1 MIQGIAEGAN
11 LAPSRFALNR
21 GSKHDAE
28 DIKPNET

>member
-21 GSKHDAE
+21 GSNHDAK
-28 DIKPNET
+28 DIKPNKS